1 MYYDNNILNVIVS
14 IWDIYDYRYIPNE
27 TELKFLNQNQIFSK
41 Q

>member
-1 MYYDNNILNVIVS
+1 MYYDGNILNIIVS
-14 IWDIYDYRYIPNE
+14 TRNMYDYRYIPNE